1 MKTLAI
7 AAVAY
12 KRPDALPIL
21 IHSLKVQ
28 TSNDFSLTIYH
39 DGFDQEM
46 SDIFEMYKQK
56 YPDFF
61 DYKFSEIRH
70 NDWGHSLR
78 GIAITEAQSPY
89 LLITNDDNYYCP
101 TFVEEMLTKIKDED
115 SDIVICDML
124 HSHFN
129 YKKYFR
135 TFPKSESID
144 IGAIICRTKLAQKV
158 GWRDKGFRGDGTYCE
173 DLLYAKPNV
182 KVSKVKRTLFVHN

>member
-1 MKTLAI
+1 MKTLSI

-28 TSNDFSLTIYH
+28 TSNDFILTVYH
-39 DGFDQEM
+39 DGYDQEM
-46 SDIFEMYKQK
+46 SELFLLYKEK
-56 YPDFF
+56 YPEFF
-61 DYKFSEIRH
+61 DYRFSELRY

-78 GIAITEAQSPY
+78 ATAIMEAKSPY

-101 TFVEEMLTKIKDED
+101 TFVEEMLSKIQEDE

-124 HSHFN
+124 HSHFG

-144 IGAIICRTKLAQKV
+144 IGAIICRTELAQKV
-158 GWRDKGFRGDGTYCE
+158 GWKDKGFGGDGTYCE
-173 DLLYAKPNV
+173 DLLYSQPKI
-182 KVSKVKRTLFVHN
+182 KVSKVKKTLFVHN

>member
-21 IHSLKVQ
+21 IHSLRVQ
-28 TSNDFSLTIYH
+28 TMSDFTLTVYH
-39 DGFDQEM
+39 DGFDAEM
-46 SDIFEMYKQK
+46 ETVLLYYKKK

-61 DYKFSEIRH
+61 DYRFSTQRF

-78 GIAITEAQSPY
+78 EIAIYEAKSPY

-101 TFVEEMLTKIKDED
+101 TFVEDMINEIEGKDAD
-115 SDIVICDML
+115 LVLCDML
-124 HSHFN
+124 HSHSG

-135 TFPKSESID
+135 TYPKSGSID
-144 IGAIICRTKLAQKV
+144 IGAIVTRTDLAQIV
-158 GWRDKGFRGDGTYCE
+158 GWRDKGFGGDGTYCE
-173 DLLYAKPNV
+173 DLLYSKPGVKIAKV
-182 KVSKVKRTLFVHN
+182 RKTLFVHN